1 MMETGQISESLL
13 RTGCVFPRDLPRC
26 GVATFAEYYENANNS
41 QVFFYPLISTLPMD
55 PLVAFVITLALITIV
70 SLWYRISAFFTL
82 IGGAVLFGLLAGM
95 TPDATMLGI
104 IAGIGKVF
112 SAFGIIILCGA
123 VIAKLLQEQ
132 HLIEEIVADIRRY
145 VKNPPVIAGV
155 SGYLLSVPITC
166 CITAFIMLTPILDSL
181 EKDQTKKNVLLYLAA
196 VGGIIS
202 YALVYPTP
210 VVIPLYEA
218 FSGGMSP
225 LLFDAVSIPLSLLL
239 LGGILLYFRFV
250 HPDAVNPKNAESRAT
265 SPESPGVGTPV
276 LHQGT
281 HWRAWAPF
289 IAILIAIPVALLLL
303 HLSQM
308 SMINFI
314 MLVGAVTAI
323 ALASPSVRTQGLSQG
338 AKHAGLIIFD
348 ICGAGALGFVI
359 VKSGFA
365 QQALSQMTLLIPLI
379 LVPFILAALIE
390 TAQGSRVV
398 TAVITAEVLA
408 GSAVVS
414 AIHPLPL
421 ILLISAGSCIVS
433 YVTDPFFWLVQRT
446 TGDDIQTVV
455 KNYTLPIALAGFG
468 IFIVALALEYLVF
481 R

>member
-1 MMETGQISESLL
+1 
-13 RTGCVFPRDLPRC
+13 
-26 GVATFAEYYENANNS
+26 
-41 QVFFYPLISTLPMD
+41 MD
-55 PLVAFVITLALITIV
+55 PLPAFVITLALITLV
-70 SLWYRISAFFTL
+70 SLRYRISPFFTL

-104 IAGIGKVF
+104 IAGVGKVF

-132 HLIEEIVADIRRY
+132 HQIDQIVADIRRY
-145 VKNPPVIAGV
+145 VKNPPVIAGL

-166 CITAFIMLTPILDSL
+166 CITAYIMLNPILDSI
-181 EKDQTKKNVLLYLAA
+181 EKDRKRRNVLLYLAA

-225 LLFDAVSIPLSLLL
+225 FLFDAVSIPLSLLI
-239 LGGILLYFRFV
+239 LGGILLFFRFAR
-250 HPDAVNPKNAESRAT
+250 PDAVL
-265 SPESPGVGTPV
+265 PEAYGPQEIVNTTGTPI
-276 LHQGT
+276 LQAGI
-281 HWRAWAPF
+281 HWRAWVPF
-289 IAILIAIPVALLLL
+289 IAILAAIPVAFLFL
-303 HLSQM
+303 HLSQV
-308 SMINFI
+308 SMINVI

-323 ALASPSVRTQGLSQG
+323 ALAPQGVRAQGLSQG

-365 QQALSQMTLLIPLI
+365 QVALGQLTLLIPII

-408 GSAVVS
+408 GSSVAG
-414 AIHPLPL
+414 AIHPIPL

-446 TGDDIQTVV
+446 TDDDIGTVV
-455 KNYTLPIALAGFG
+455 KNYTVPIALAGVG
-468 IFIVALALEYLVF
+468 IFIVAVALEYLVF

>member
-1 MMETGQISESLL
+1 
-13 RTGCVFPRDLPRC
+13 
-26 GVATFAEYYENANNS
+26 
-41 QVFFYPLISTLPMD
+41 MD
-55 PLVAFVITLALITIV
+55 PLPAFVITLALITAV
-70 SLWYRISAFFTL
+70 SLWYRISPFFTL

-132 HLIEEIVADIRRY
+132 HQIEEIVADIRRY
-145 VKNPPVIAGV
+145 VKNPPVIAGL

-166 CITAFIMLTPILDSL
+166 CITAYIMLNPILDSI
-181 EKDQTKKNVLLYLAA
+181 ERDRTRRNVLLYLAA
-196 VGGIIS
+196 VGGIVS

-210 VVIPLYEA
+210 VVIPLFEA

-225 LLFDAVSIPLSLLL
+225 LQFDAVSVPLSLLI
-239 LGGILLYFRFV
+239 LGGILLFFRFAR
-250 HPDAVNPKNAESRAT
+250 PDAATPKT
-265 SPESPGVGTPV
+265 TGQPETAPGTPV
-276 LHQGT
+276 LHEGI

-289 IAILIAIPVALLLL
+289 IAILAAIPVALLVL
-303 HLSQM
+303 HLSQV
-308 SMINFI
+308 SMINVI

-323 ALASPSVRTQGLSQG
+323 GLAPAVVRAQGLLQG

-365 QQALSQMTLLIPLI
+365 QDALGQLTLLIPVI

-408 GSAVVS
+408 GSAVVGI
-414 AIHPLPL
+414 IHPLPL
-421 ILLISAGSCIVS
+421 ILLISAGSCMVS

-446 TGDDIQTVV
+446 TGDDIGTVV
-455 KNYTLPIALAGFG
+455 KNYTLPIALAGIG
-468 IFIVALALEYLVF
+468 IFVAAVALEYLVF

>member
-1 MMETGQISESLL
+1 
-13 RTGCVFPRDLPRC
+13 
-26 GVATFAEYYENANNS
+26 
-41 QVFFYPLISTLPMD
+41 MD
-55 PLVAFVITLALITIV
+55 PLPAFVITLALITIV
-70 SLWYRISAFFTL
+70 SLWYRTSPFFTL

-104 IAGIGKVF
+104 VAGVGKVF

-132 HLIEEIVADIRRY
+132 HQIEEIVADIRRY
-145 VKNPPVIAGV
+145 VKNPPVIAGL

-166 CITAFIMLTPILDSL
+166 CITAYIMLNPILDSL
-181 EKDQTKKNVLLYLAA
+181 EKDRAKRNVLLYLAA
-196 VGGIIS
+196 VGSIIS

-210 VVIPLYEA
+210 VTITLYDA
-218 FSGGMSP
+218 FSGGMSS
-225 LLFDAVSIPLSLLL
+225 LLFDAVSIPLSLLV
-239 LGGILLYFRFV
+239 LGGILLFFRFI
-250 HPDAVNPKNAESRAT
+250 HPDTGIPGGELPAA
-265 SPESPGVGTPV
+265 SPEIPGTPV
-276 LHQGT
+276 LHQGF

-323 ALASPSVRTQGLSQG
+323 ALAPQAVRAPGLSQG
-338 AKHAGLIIFD
+338 AKHAGMIIFD

-365 QQALSQMTLLIPLI
+365 QIALGQLTLLIPVI

-408 GSAVVS
+408 GSAVAG

-421 ILLISAGSCIVS
+421 ILLISAGSCVVS

-446 TGDDIQTVV
+446 TGDDIRTVV
-455 KNYTLPIALAGFG
+455 KNYTLPIALAGIG
-468 IFIVALALEYLVF
+468 IFIVAVALEYLVF

>member
-1 MMETGQISESLL
+1 
-13 RTGCVFPRDLPRC
+13 
-26 GVATFAEYYENANNS
+26 
-41 QVFFYPLISTLPMD
+41 MD
-55 PLVAFVITLALITIV
+55 PLPAFVITLVLITIV
-70 SLWYRISAFFTL
+70 SLWYRTSPFFTL

-104 IAGIGKVF
+104 VAGVGKVF

-132 HLIEEIVADIRRY
+132 HQIEEIVADIRRY
-145 VKNPPVIAGV
+145 VKNPPVIAGL

-166 CITAFIMLTPILDSL
+166 CITAYIMLNPILDSL
-181 EKDQTKKNVLLYLAA
+181 EKDRAKRNVLLYLAA

-210 VVIPLYEA
+210 VVIPLFDT

-225 LLFDAVSIPLSLLL
+225 LLFDAISIPLSLLI
-239 LGGILLYFRFV
+239 LGGVLLYFRFAR
-250 HPDAVNPKNAESRAT
+250 PDAVI
-265 SPESPGVGTPV
+265 PETAGPQETAPGTPV
-276 LHQGT
+276 LHGGL

-289 IAILIAIPVALLLL
+289 IAILIAIPVSLLLL
-303 HLSQM
+303 QLSHA
-308 SMINFI
+308 SMINVI

-323 ALASPSVRTQGLSQG
+323 ALAPQAVRAPGLSQG
-338 AKHAGLIIFD
+338 AKHAGMIIFD

-359 VKSGFA
+359 VQSGFA
-365 QQALSQMTLLIPLI
+365 QDALGQLTLLIPVI

-408 GSAVVS
+408 GSAVVG
-414 AIHPLPL
+414 AIHPIPL
-421 ILLISAGSCIVS
+421 ILLISAGSCMVS

-446 TGDDIQTVV
+446 TGDDIRTVV
-455 KNYTLPIALAGFG
+455 KNYTLPVALAGIG
-468 IFIVALALEYLVF
+468 IFIVAVALEYLVF

>member
-1 MMETGQISESLL
+1 
-13 RTGCVFPRDLPRC
+13 
-26 GVATFAEYYENANNS
+26 
-41 QVFFYPLISTLPMD
+41 MD
-55 PLVAFVITLALITIV
+55 PLPAFVITLALITIV
-70 SLWYRISAFFTL
+70 SLWYRTSPFFTL

-95 TPDATMLGI
+95 TPDATMLGVV
-104 IAGIGKVF
+104 AGVGKVF

-132 HLIEEIVADIRRY
+132 HQIEEIVADIRRS
-145 VKNPPVIAGV
+145 VKNPPVIAGL

-166 CITAFIMLTPILDSL
+166 CITAYIMLNPILDNL
-181 EKDQTKKNVLLYLAA
+181 EKDRVKRNVLLYLAA

-210 VVIPLYEA
+210 VVIPLFDA

-225 LLFDAVSIPLSLLL
+225 LLFDAVSVPLSLLL
-239 LGGILLYFRFV
+239 LGGILLFFRFF
-250 HPDAVNPKNAESRAT
+250 HPDTGIPGGELPAA
-265 SPESPGVGTPV
+265 SPEIPGTGTPV
-276 LHQGT
+276 MHQGI

-289 IAILIAIPVALLLL
+289 IAILIAIPAAFLLL

-314 MLVGAVTAI
+314 MLAGAVTAI
-323 ALASPSVRTQGLSQG
+323 MLAPPAVRAPGLSQG
-338 AKHAGLIIFD
+338 AKHAGMIIFD

-365 QQALSQMTLLIPLI
+365 QVALGQLTLLIPVI

-408 GSAVVS
+408 GSAVVG

-446 TGDDIQTVV
+446 TGDDIRTVV
-455 KNYTLPIALAGFG
+455 KNYTLPIALAGIG
-468 IFIVALALEYLVF
+468 IFVVAVAMEYLVF

>member
-1 MMETGQISESLL
+1 
-13 RTGCVFPRDLPRC
+13 
-26 GVATFAEYYENANNS
+26 
-41 QVFFYPLISTLPMD
+41 MD
-55 PLVAFVITLALITIV
+55 PIFAFVITLALITIV
-70 SLWYRISAFFTL
+70 SLRYRISPFFTL

-95 TPDATMLGI
+95 TLDATMLGI
-104 IAGIGKVF
+104 IAGVGKVF

-132 HLIEEIVADIRRY
+132 HHIEEIVADIRTY
-145 VKNPPVIAGV
+145 VKNPPVIAGM

-166 CITAFIMLTPILDSL
+166 CITAYIMLNPILDSL
-181 EKDQTKKNVLLYLAA
+181 EKDRTKRNVLLYLAA
-196 VGGIIS
+196 VGGILS

-210 VVIPLYEA
+210 VVIPLFDA

-225 LLFDAVSIPLSLLL
+225 LVFDAVSIPLSLLV
-239 LGGILLYFRFV
+239 LGGVLLYFRFV
-250 HPDAVNPKNAESRAT
+250 HPDDLMPNG
-265 SPESPGVGTPV
+265 PESQITSLEIPGINSPV
-276 LHQGT
+276 PHAGI

-289 IAILIAIPVALLLL
+289 IAILIAIPVALLVLQ
-303 HLSQM
+303 LSQI

-314 MLVGAVTAI
+314 MLVGAITAI
-323 ALASPSVRTQGLSQG
+323 ALATPALRAPGLSQG

-365 QQALSQMTLLIPLI
+365 QDALSQLTLFIPII
-379 LVPFILAALIE
+379 LVPFLLAALIE

-408 GSAVVS
+408 GSAVVG

-421 ILLISAGSCIVS
+421 ILLIGAGSCVVS

-446 TGDDIQTVV
+446 TGDDIGTVV
-455 KNYTLPIALAGFG
+455 KNYTVPIALAGIA
-468 IFIVALALEYLVF
+468 IFIVAVALEYTVF

>member
-1 MMETGQISESLL
+1 
-13 RTGCVFPRDLPRC
+13 
-26 GVATFAEYYENANNS
+26 
-41 QVFFYPLISTLPMD
+41 MD
-55 PLVAFVITLALITIV
+55 PLIAFVITLALITIV
-70 SLWYRISAFFTL
+70 SLRYRISPFFIL

-104 IAGIGKVF
+104 IAGVGKVF

-132 HLIEEIVADIRRY
+132 HQIEDIVADIRRY
-145 VKNPPVIAGV
+145 VKNPPAIAGF

-166 CITAFIMLTPILDSL
+166 CITAYIMLNPILDSL
-181 EKDQTKKNVLLYLAA
+181 EKERVRRNVLLYLAA

-210 VVIPLYEA
+210 VVIPLYDA

-225 LLFDAVSIPLSLLL
+225 FLFDAVSVPLSLLL
-239 LGGILLYFRFV
+239 LGGILLYFRSAR
-250 HPDAVNPKNAESRAT
+250 PDAIIRKTAGPQETIPGIRV
-265 SPESPGVGTPV
+265 PEGGI
-276 LHQGT
+276 

-289 IAILIAIPVALLLL
+289 IAILIAVPVALLLL
-303 HLSQM
+303 HLSQV
-308 SMINFI
+308 SMINLI

-323 ALASPSVRTQGLSQG
+323 ALAPHEVRAQGLSQG

-365 QQALSQMTLLIPLI
+365 QDALGQLTLLIPVI

-408 GSAVVS
+408 GSAV
-414 AIHPLPL
+414 AGTIHPIPL

-446 TGDDIQTVV
+446 TGDDIGTVV
-455 KNYTLPIALAGFG
+455 KNYTLPIAYAGVG
-468 IFIVALALEYLVF
+468 IFVVAVALEYLVF

>member
-1 MMETGQISESLL
+1 
-13 RTGCVFPRDLPRC
+13 
-26 GVATFAEYYENANNS
+26 
-41 QVFFYPLISTLPMD
+41 MD
-55 PLVAFVITLALITIV
+55 PLIAFAITLVLITIV
-70 SLWYRISAFFTL
+70 SLRYRISPFFTL
-82 IGGAVLFGLLAGM
+82 IGGAVLFGLLTGM

-104 IAGIGKVF
+104 VAGIGKVF

-132 HLIEEIVADIRRY
+132 HQIEEIVTDIRRY

-166 CITAFIMLTPILDSL
+166 CITAYIMLNPILDSL
-181 EKDQTKKNVLLYLAA
+181 EKDRIKRNVLLYLAA

-202 YALVYPTP
+202 YALIYPTP

-218 FSGGMSP
+218 FSGRMSP
-225 LLFDAVSIPLSLLL
+225 FFFDAVSIPLSLLV

-250 HPDAVNPKNAESRAT
+250 HPASFATERDDAHTA
-265 SPESPGVGTPV
+265 SPRGHETNSPARQ
-276 LHQGT
+276 QGI

-289 IAILIAIPVALLLL
+289 IAILIAIPVAFLLL
-303 HLSQM
+303 HLSQV

-323 ALASPSVRTQGLSQG
+323 ALAPSTARAPGLSQG
-338 AKHAGLIIFD
+338 ARHAGLIIFD

-365 QQALSQMTLLIPLI
+365 QIALGQLTLLIPII

-408 GSAVVS
+408 GSAIVG

-421 ILLISAGSCIVS
+421 ILLIGAGSCIVS

-446 TGDDIQTVV
+446 TGDDIKTVV
-455 KNYTLPIALAGFG
+455 KNYTLPIALAGAG
-468 IFIVALALEYLVF
+468 IFIVAVALEYLVF

>member
-1 MMETGQISESLL
+1 
-13 RTGCVFPRDLPRC
+13 
-26 GVATFAEYYENANNS
+26 
-41 QVFFYPLISTLPMD
+41 MD
-55 PLVAFVITLALITIV
+55 PLPAFAITLALITAV
-70 SLWYRISAFFTL
+70 SLWYRISPFFTL

-95 TPDATMLGI
+95 TPDATVLGI
-104 IAGIGKVF
+104 IAGVGKVF

-123 VIAKLLQEQ
+123 VIATLLQEQ
-132 HLIEEIVADIRRY
+132 HQIEKVIADIRRY
-145 VKNPPVIAGV
+145 VKNPPVIAGL

-166 CITAFIMLTPILDSL
+166 CITAYVMLNPILDSL
-181 EKDQTKKNVLLYLAA
+181 EKDRTKRNVLLYLAA

-210 VVIPLYEA
+210 VVIPLYDA

-225 LLFDAVSIPLSLLL
+225 FLFDAISIPLSLLV
-239 LGGILLYFRFV
+239 LGGILLYFRFAR
-250 HPDAVNPKNAESRAT
+250 PEAVIRKTDEPRKT
-265 SPESPGVGTPV
+265 TPGASVPQEGI
-276 LHQGT
+276 

-289 IAILIAIPVALLLL
+289 IAILAAIPVTLVFL
-303 HLSQM
+303 HLSQV
-308 SMINFI
+308 SMINVI
-314 MLVGAVTAI
+314 MLVGAVTAV
-323 ALASPSVRTQGLSQG
+323 ALAPHDVRARGLSQG

-359 VKSGFA
+359 VQSGFA
-365 QQALSQMTLLIPLI
+365 HDALGQLTLLIPII

-408 GSAVVS
+408 GSAVAG

-421 ILLISAGSCIVS
+421 ILLISAGSCVVS

-446 TGDDIQTVV
+446 TGDDIGTVV
-455 KNYTLPIALAGFG
+455 KNYTLPIALAGIA
-468 IFIVALALEYLVF
+468 IFIAAVALDYLVF